1 MAPLRHVKF
10 FFQHLPPYAGA
21 GAPRGASI
29 VSGFV
34 THGHERGMQL
44 DYTVITTTPNAESIS
59 GARIDC
65 LAVGESENRMS
76 LPVRFVREI
85 AIGASAA
92 FNMLRGMRRSDVIV
106 ISSPHFMPA
115 LVLGV
120 TAMTLRYPYILDI
133 RDLYPLVYAEA
144 GVLSKKSWLYRTL
157 ARCAAKLYRRAAAVI
172 AATQGLADA
181 ITRDSG
187 RDDVQCIYNGFP
199 QSLLQVET
207 RKRERFTA
215 CFHGI
220 LGYFQDIETLLAVAS
235 RLQAEAVDVIIVGY
249 GKKQSLLERDLPANV
264 QFLGRLTFEET
275 IAAVSTCH
283 VGLCL
288 RYDDEVSRDAFPV
301 KVWEYVGLGMPSI
314 VTPRCEAGRFIENA
328 GCGFQLE
335 AGDVER
341 LTELILLLKRDA
353 QLYERVAA
361 NCDAARAA
369 HTREALGMAA
379 AEFCFG
385 KLADPQSG
393 TSTDPRAGEMSAK

>member
-1 MAPLRHVKF
+1 MASLRHVKF
-10 FFQHLPPYAGA
+10 FFQHLPPYSGA

-34 THGHERGMQL
+34 TYGRERGLQL
-44 DYTVITTTPNAESIS
+44 DYAVITTTPNAEPIN

-65 LAVGESENRMS
+65 LSVGESENRMS
-76 LPVRFVREI
+76 LPVRFIREI

-115 LVLGV
+115 LVLGL
-120 TAMTLRYPYILDI
+120 TAMTLRYRYILDI

-157 ARCAAKLYRRAAAVI
+157 ARCAARLYRRAAAVI

-187 RDDVQCIYNGFP
+187 RTDVQCIYNGFP
-199 QSLLQVET
+199 QSLVQVET

-220 LGYFQDIETLLAVAS
+220 LGYFQDIETLLAVAR
-235 RLQAEAVDVIIVGY
+235 RLEPHDVDLIIVGY
-249 GKKQSLLERDLPANV
+249 GKKQELLERDLPPNV
-264 QFLGRLTFEET
+264 RFLGRMTFQET
-275 IAAVSTCH
+275 IAQLSSCH

-288 RYDDEVSRDAFPV
+288 RYDDEISRDAFPV
-301 KVWEYVGLGMPSI
+301 KVWECIGLGMPSI
-314 VTPRCEAGRFIENA
+314 VTPRCEAGRFLELH
-328 GCGFQLE
+328 GCGWQLD
-335 AGDVER
+335 AGDVEG
-341 LTELILLLKRDA
+341 LA
-353 QLYERVAA
+353 QLVLRLKEDPQLSRQIDA
-361 NCDAARAA
+361 NCAAVRGA
-369 HTREALGMAA
+369 HTREALGLQAA
-379 AEFCFG
+379 RYCFD
-385 KLADPQSG
+385 KLG
-393 TSTDPRAGEMSAK
+393 AGGAGGSAP

>member
-1 MAPLRHVKF
+1 M
-10 FFQHLPPYAGA
+10 PPYSGA
-21 GAPRGASI
+21 GAPRAASI
-29 VSGFV
+29 VAGFV
-34 THGHERGMQL
+34 AYGRQQRL
-44 DYTVITTTPNAESIS
+44 DIEYSAMTTTPDPTPIA
-59 GARIDC
+59 GARVDC
-65 LAVGESENRMS
+65 LPVGESENRMS
-76 LPVRFVREI
+76 LPVRFLREI
-85 AIGASAA
+85 AIGLAASIKMVREVRKGDLV
-92 FNMLRGMRRSDVIV
+92 F

-115 LVLGV
+115 LVLGL
-120 TAMTLRYPYILDI
+120 TAMIWRYRYVLDI

-144 GVLSKKSWLYRTL
+144 GVLSRTSLLYRMLT
-157 ARCAAKLYRRAAAVI
+157 RCATKLYRRALAVI

-181 ITRDSG
+181 IGRDSG
-187 RDDVQCIYNGFP
+187 RTDVKCIYNGFP
-199 QSLLQVET
+199 QSLMQVQA
-207 RKRERFTA
+207 RKRPRFTA

-249 GKKQSLLERDLPANV
+249 GKKQGLLERDLPANV

-301 KVWEYVGLGMPSI
+301 KVWEYIGLGMPSI

-385 KLADPQSG
+385 KLGDPQAG
-393 TSTDPRAGEMSAK
+393 TSTDPRADGMSAK